1 MGEPCR
7 LLAVKQHSPGF
18 TLQKAKQCISGG
30 QEDINLLGVNEKI
43 IMTYNAGFAVEVIR
57 KVF

>member
-1 MGEPCR
+1 M
-7 LLAVKQHSPGF
+7 LAVKQHSPGF